1 MSNCI
6 NWKDIKIGEQ
16 LFSKSDLCDELLVKL
31 DDGNL
36 MKINQ
41 FGIKVC
47 EVRSIANCYMY
58 NSESDITEKSI
69 MVPLIKTLFKVQDNE
84 SQD

>member
-6 NWKDIKIGEQ
+6 NWKGIKIGEQ

-31 DDGNL
+31 DDGHL
-36 MKINQ
+36 MKINP
-41 FGIKVC
+41 FGVNVC

-58 NSESDITEKSI
+58 NSEPDTTKKSL
-69 MVPLIKTLFKVQDNE
+69 MVPLIKTLFKVQDNA
-84 SQD
+84 